1 MVKYSYYF
9 TPQLLVTLLAPGCA
23 FTSTG
28 RNVGQ
33 RRNEYATLHAVS
45 PTFIISP
52 IIKKFREEQAKK
64 NAPLA
69 TDDEKS
75 AEAPGLRIGKDAWKW
90 PPVWPFA
97 DDLFVPQ
104 KEEAATPAPNPMAT
118 VMQQQM
124 GGTDALPPTPEKV
137 EVEKLDMKKYWQEEM
152 VNESTN
158 LDPLAAAKL
167 TEHYSFYIKDD
178 MSVLELGAAED
189 SYLPENVQ
197 LSRHTGVSLSGAAM
211 DQNPKLTEKL
221 IVDLNDVKEEEG
233 VNSPELYGLGSEQFD
248 VVIMAN
254 TFDFLTSPREVYKSA
269 WRLLKPDGV
278 MMVSFSGPDAYNQFE
293 AAQTKWWRTF
303 NSDQHMWVA
312 GSFFQFSA
320 GGGWTGLKGFDISP
334 EGAKSV
340 TGGDSILDNLTK
352 KDRPKNM
359 FVVQATKVAI
369 DEAIDD
375 SDPEKSFSSKM
386 WLIPTLESR
395 DKELVAA
402 RLSRVYVT
410 SSAERRRA
418 ISSHIDLLPKIYES
432 LIKMDQF
439 AFPFGL
445 QAQLAVNVV
454 SDPDYNGNDEQITA
468 LRMGLG
474 LKKPSEDFWAP
485 VGKLTAKMDA
495 EDKVNLLTYIVPRF
509 GSGNP
514 AQDEALEAFVSGMTP
529 TFEVLRTKCPD
540 FSEADVQLLGTEL
553 LAAEVLIPGRSTR
566 EEYAS
571 WLGSLTS
578 SELEEVLAK
587 RKAFK
592 ADANAAMVKFQEERQ
607 AEEDR
612 KLAELEAYKEQLKKA
627 SEERT
632 MVFDEETGK
641 MVEVVE
647 KK

>member
-1 MVKYSYYF
+1 
-9 TPQLLVTLLAPGCA
+9 
-23 FTSTG
+23 
-28 RNVGQ
+28 
-33 RRNEYATLHAVS
+33 
-45 PTFIISP
+45 
-52 IIKKFREEQAKK
+52 
-64 NAPLA
+64 
-69 TDDEKS
+69 
-75 AEAPGLRIGKDAWKW
+75 
-90 PPVWPFA
+90 
-97 DDLFVPQ
+97 
-104 KEEAATPAPNPMAT
+104 
-118 VMQQQM
+118 
-124 GGTDALPPTPEKV
+124 
-137 EVEKLDMKKYWQEEM
+137 
-152 VNESTN
+152 
-158 LDPLAAAKL
+158 
-167 TEHYSFYIKDD
+167 
-178 MSVLELGAAED
+178 
-189 SYLPENVQ
+189 
-197 LSRHTGVSLSGAAM
+197 
-211 DQNPKLTEKL
+211 
-221 IVDLNDVKEEEG
+221 
-233 VNSPELYGLGSEQFD
+233 
-248 VVIMAN
+248 
-254 TFDFLTSPREVYKSA
+254 
-269 WRLLKPDGV
+269 

-359 FVVQATKVAI
+359 FVVQASKVAI

-410 SSAERRRA
+410 SSAERRHA